1 MKDIKVKCSV
11 GQFLV
16 RIFLSEIYGGSFGN
30 AFFFQ
35 LGLLMSAALVWIDTI
50 EIVLAYT
57 S

>member
-30 AFFFQ
+30 AFFFSIRPIDECCIS
-35 LGLLMSAALVWIDTI
+35 LDRYNRNSACL
-50 EIVLAYT
+50 Y
-57 S
+57 